1 MYEFVKEIDGV
12 EVPKVYPELCTKEV
26 LTMEM
31 IKGIDLDTCA
41 EKLSQDERN
50 YIGQKIMDV
59 TIREVFEWQFMQTD
73 PNPSNFFYNPISKTV
88 YLLDFGAARAY
99 SDEFCSNYL
108 DTVWGAA
115 NDDPELILA
124 ATSKLGFLSG
134 DEAQVMVEAHIESIV
149 IVGEPF
155 AGPGKFDF
163 GNQAMTQ
170 RIYKLMPVMLKNR
183 LKAPPPEVYS
193 LHRKLSGAYL
203 MNMNL
208 RSEIDSR
215 KIFMDT
221 HKRVTEKKKYAQNKT
236 F

>member
-1 MYEFVKEIDGV
+1 MFELVKGMKGV
-12 EVPKVYPELCTKEV
+12 AVPRVIQELSTKEV

-41 EKLSQDERN
+41 EKLSQEERN
-50 YIGQKIMDV
+50 YVGEKIMDV
-59 TIREVFEWQFMQTD
+59 TVREIFEWQFMQTD
-73 PNPSNFFYNPISKTV
+73 PNPGNFFYNPITKTV
-88 YLLDFGAARAY
+88 FLLDFGAARDY
-99 SDEFCSNYL
+99 SDEFCKNYL

-115 NDDPELILA
+115 NNDPELILE
-124 ATSKLGFLSG
+124 ATTKLGFLSG
-134 DEAQVMVEAHIESIV
+134 DEAKVMVEAHIESII

-203 MNMNL
+203 INMNL
-208 RSEIDSR
+208 KSKIDAR
-215 KIFMDT
+215 KIFMDAHKRIT
-221 HKRVTEKKKYAQNKT
+221 HKHSNSAN
-236 F
+236 

>member
-1 MYEFVKEIDGV
+1 M
-12 EVPKVYPELCTKEV
+12 
-26 LTMEM
+26 
-31 IKGIDLDTCA
+31 
-41 EKLSQDERN
+41 
-50 YIGQKIMDV
+50 
-59 TIREVFEWQFMQTD
+59 
-73 PNPSNFFYNPISKTV
+73 
-88 YLLDFGAARAY
+88 LDFGAARSY
-99 SDEFCSNYL
+99 SDEFCKNYL

-115 NDDPELILA
+115 NNDPELILE
-124 ATSKLGFLSG
+124 ATTKLGFLSG
-134 DEAQVMVEAHIESIV
+134 DEAKVMVEAHIESII

-203 MNMNL
+203 INMNL
-208 RSEIDSR
+208 KSKIDAR

-221 HKRVTEKKKYAQNKT
+221 HKRITQRRNLA
-236 F
+236 

>member
-1 MYEFVKEIDGV
+1 MYELVKDLEGV
-12 EVPKVYPELCTKEV
+12 EVPRVIPELSTKRI

-41 EKLSQDERN
+41 QKLSQEERN
-50 YIGQKIMDV
+50 YIGEKIMQV
-59 TIREVFEWQFMQTD
+59 TINEIFVWKFMQTD
-73 PNPSNFFYNPISKTV
+73 PNPGNFFYNPITKV
-88 YLLDFGAARAY
+88 LYLLDFGAARAY
-99 SDEFCSNYL
+99 SDEFCADYL

-115 NDDPELILA
+115 NNDPELILK
-124 ATSKLGFLSG
+124 ATTRLGFLSG
-134 DEAQVMVEAHIESIV
+134 DEASVMVDAHIESII

-163 GNQAMTQ
+163 GNQAITQ
-170 RIYKLMPVMLKNR
+170 KIFKLMPVMLKNR

-208 RSEIDSR
+208 KSVTNSR
-215 KIFMDT
+215 KIFMDA
-221 HKRVTEKKKYAQNKT
+221 HKKVTEAKQINQV
-236 F
+236 